1 MNRDWPPVHVTP
13 TKDRHG
19 KKRYRYR
26 RTGVKSCYIKFPPKS
41 REFWEEYDRLEGG
54 EATETGEARKTF
66 KPYSMD
72 DLAAK
77 VKRTPAFKRIKPR
90 GQIVKTRIM
99 ERLLDMKNKAGT
111 RLGDRDARTV
121 TIATLDGILGK
132 MADKPGAADNFR
144 KEMKRLFGYA
154 VKLKWRE
161 DNPAKETDP
170 IPAGKGWHTWTDD
183 EIEQYR
189 AYHAYGTTARLVLEL
204 ALNTTARRCNLHE
217 LERKAI
223 VGDKI
228 EVEHAKGNEVTKV
241 RILPE
246 TRMALD
252 AMPATHIR
260 YLIIGAHGKPYTAF
274 GLGEKMR
281 RWCNYAGL
289 PQCSLHGIRKA
300 RSRQLAESGATDA
313 QGRAVTG
320 HKKDATFAYYAA
332 KANREALAD
341 EALSNLEARK
351 IVQPEKS
358 DGTTD
363 A

>member
-1 MNRDWPPVHVTP
+1 MIRDWPPVHVNIV
-13 TKDRHG
+13 KDRHG

-26 RTGVKSCYIKFPPKS
+26 RAGIKSTYIKFPPKS
-41 REFWEEYDRLEGG
+41 REFWEEYDRLESGDV
-54 EATETGEARKTF
+54 EVTGEARKTF
-66 KPYSMD
+66 KAYSMD

-77 VKRTPAFKRIKPR
+77 VRRTPAFKRIAPR

-99 ERLLDMKNKAGT
+99 ERLLDKKNKSGT

-121 TIATLDGILGK
+121 SIATLDGILGK

-144 KEMKRLFGYA
+144 KEMKRLFAYA

-161 DNPAKETDP
+161 DNPAKDTDP
-170 IPAGKGWHTWTDD
+170 IPAGKGWHTWTDE

-189 AYHAYGTTARLVLEL
+189 AHHAYGTVPRLVLEL
-204 ALNTTARRCNLHE
+204 ALNTTARRCNLHDM
-217 LERKAI
+217 ERKQI
-223 VGDKI
+223 IGDKI
-228 EVEHAKGNEVTKV
+228 AVAHAKGNNETKV
-241 RILPE
+241 RIMPE
-246 TRMALD
+246 TRLALD
-252 AMPATHIR
+252 AMPTTHIR
-260 YLIIGAHGKPYTAF
+260 YLIIGAHGKPYTAN

-289 PQCSLHGIRKA
+289 PHCSIHGIRKA

-320 HKKDATFAYYAA
+320 HKKDSTFAYYAA
-332 KANREALAD
+332 MANREDLAD
-341 EALSNLEARK
+341 TALSNLEAK
-351 IVQPEKS
+351 QLVQPEKS